1 MDASILENNFKKS
14 HALQGFFC
22 YTKNNMEGE
31 STIAYEHK
39 NEKLPRKDTRASFLV
54 RVLFSILLLVII
66 ISSIFIATLRS
77 DKYQFSD
84 VKVFGPITFSSDD
97 VVNFTRE
104 YWSGH
109 YFKTIPKTSTIFFSK
124 DDFQKKLIEKF
135 PVIEMAYITLPA
147 PDVLEINIK
156 EHIPKI
162 VWCFMDGSCGFVNDQ
177 GILYARAPQFSDGV
191 YPIFQSQSSNSYND
205 QLGKEVINPD
215 LMNRFI
221 ELFSRL
227 QSDEMTLSRTLFYED
242 GDIAFSIDTLFGFYT
257 NNNAKLLG
265 TVNQDDDIFV
275 RDMFTG
281 LTNDAFK
288 KQFVSNPKDL
298 EYIDMRFTGKIFYK
312 FKSQEKPMEKVE

>member
-1 MDASILENNFKKS
+1 
-14 HALQGFFC
+14 
-22 YTKNNMEGE
+22 MEGE
-31 STIAYEHK
+31 STITYEHK

-124 DDFQKKLIEKF
+124 DDFEKQLRTRF

-156 EHIPKI
+156 EHTPKI
-162 VWCFMDGSCGFVNDQ
+162 VWCFQDQTCGFVNDA
-177 GILYARAPQFSDGV
+177 GVLYARAPQFSDGV

-215 LMNRFI
+215 IMNRFI

-242 GDIAFSIDTLFGFYT
+242 GDIAFSIDTLFGLYT

-312 FKSQEKPMEKVE
+312 FLSSQKPLEKASDVPISD

>member
-1 MDASILENNFKKS
+1 
-14 HALQGFFC
+14 
-22 YTKNNMEGE
+22 MEGE

-124 DDFQKKLIEKF
+124 DDFEKQLRARF
-135 PVIEMAYITLPA
+135 PVIEMAYVTLPA

-156 EHIPKI
+156 EHAPKI
-162 VWCFMDGSCGFVNDQ
+162 VWCLPTKPAGLLMIMELSTHVLRNFPMECIQYFNLNQKTLIMIKSVN
-177 GILYARAPQFSDGV
+177 
-191 YPIFQSQSSNSYND
+191 
-205 QLGKEVINPD
+205 
-215 LMNRFI
+215 
-221 ELFSRL
+221 
-227 QSDEMTLSRTLFYED
+227 
-242 GDIAFSIDTLFGFYT
+242 
-257 NNNAKLLG
+257 KLLIQ
-265 TVNQDDDIFV
+265 N
-275 RDMFTG
+275 
-281 LTNDAFK
+281 
-288 KQFVSNPKDL
+288 
-298 EYIDMRFTGKIFYK
+298 
-312 FKSQEKPMEKVE
+312 